1 MVTWQSTEP
10 YWANESPQLEP
21 AGTDSE
27 DLALIGRGN
36 IGPCMLLL
44 GFACGYGLREYISRR
59 RRALERRKFER
70 GERIFD

>member
-36 IGPCMLLL
+36 IGPVHVVVRLRLRLRASRVYLSTASGL
-44 GFACGYGLREYISRR
+44 GAQEIRT
-59 RRALERRKFER
+59 RRAN
-70 GERIFD
+70 I